1 MIARFPTGFSGNAV
15 SAGIK
20 QTAGKHDLALVVSD
34 RPAVGVGV
42 YTQNL
47 VCAAP
52 VVYDRAL
59 TPSDSIRA
67 VVINSGVANACTG
80 QRGDEDCAAMAELV
94 AKRLSLEA
102 KQTLVL
108 STGVIGVHLPME
120 KIARGISDCAKNLAS
135 DNEALERTARGM
147 MTTDTVT
154 KIRGRDFE
162 LDGKTLNVTGIA
174 KGAAMIGPNMATM
187 LSVVMTD
194 ANVVARDAHVA
205 LKEVVNETFNCIS
218 VDGHTSTNDTVL
230 LLANGAAGGPAVE
243 GRGLDAFR
251 ATLYEVCE
259 DLAQSI
265 PADGEGATHLV
276 TVEVHGCRSRA
287 EAVKIGKTIAD
298 SPLVKTAI
306 AGADPNWG
314 RVVSA
319 AGYAGVPF
327 NPQHVSLHINGMLV
341 YERGAPVDFDAAGIS
356 RSMAEEKE
364 TSLLLILDEGSAAAR
379 FWTTDLTAEYVR
391 LNADYTT

>member
-1 MIARFPTGFSGNAV
+1 MSARFPQGFSGNAV
-15 SAGIK
+15 IAGIK
-20 QTAGKHDLALVVSD
+20 QTAGKEDIALVVSD

-52 VVYDRAL
+52 VTFDREL
-59 TPSDSIRA
+59 TPSESIRA
-67 VVINSGVANACTG
+67 VVVNSGVANACTG
-80 QRGDEDCAAMAELV
+80 PRGDDDCATMAKLV
-94 AKRLSLEA
+94 ADACGLEQN
-102 KQTLVL
+102 QTLVL

-120 KIARGISDCAKNLAS
+120 KIAQGIKDCAANLAS
-135 DNEALERTARGM
+135 DSESLERTARGM
-147 MTTDTVT
+147 MTTDKVT

-162 LDGKTLNVTGIA
+162 IDGVTLNVTGIA

-187 LSVVMTD
+187 LAVIMTD
-194 ANVVARDAHVA
+194 ANLTAHDAHVA
-205 LKEVVNETFNCIS
+205 LKDAVSETFNCIS

-230 LLANGAAGGPAVE
+230 LLANGAAGGPTLE
-243 GRGLDAFR
+243 GRGLDALR

-327 NPQHVSLHINGMLV
+327 NPHHVSLHINGMLV
-341 YERGAPVDFDAAGIS
+341 YERGAPVDFDAAVIS
-356 RSMAEEKE
+356 KSMADEKE

-379 FWTTDLTAEYVR
+379 FWATDLTAEYVR